1 MNATFMPEQW
11 TWRCDRMIPS
21 DTAAGR
27 DILDEI
33 IERLETEHWQQ
44 DDIFGVHLAV
54 EEALVNAIL
63 HGNRLDSRKNIHVVC
78 QLSPERIRVEIADQG
93 NGFDPDSLPDPT
105 CPERLHSPCGR
116 GVMLM
121 KAFMTRVEYNEQG
134 NRVVLEKARS
144 KNGTVEV

>member
-44 DDIFGVHLAV
+44 DDIFSVHLAV

-63 HGNRLDSRKNIHVVC
+63 HGNRLDSNKNIHVVC

-93 NGFDPDSLPDPT
+93 NGFDPAALPDPT
-105 CPERLHSPCGR
+105 CPERLHSPGGR

-121 KAFMTRVEYNEQG
+121 KAFMTRVEYNQQG

-144 KNGTVEV
+144 KNGTVER